1 MSGTMMDSYQ
11 IVPIQGEN
19 PYELDLDTLERF
31 LQSPDH
37 VPTANNS
44 RLEIKP
50 VSDPDP
56 DDPLTWNLDFNCL
69 DFPDEIPGQ
78 GTMAMGVDQLG
89 SVYDSGNNSKNKVP
103 VGLSSDCETQM
114 QYYYY
119 EDSSIPEGREQVHT
133 GSVNANMLSA
143 VHPISVWPQEP
154 RPINCSC
161 CQVLREIVHSDGG
174 ICFFSFFVLP
184 ISIWLHLSCD
194 VSVVMR
200 VILYFLAGRITTKLE
215 IHGRVGMISHAI
227 LESHQ
232 YFTDRPPESYFQ
244 IIELVSSTAPSFSDS
259 MQKTK
264 IISKFSV
271 SFLGV
276 KSLMLHRLNVCSFT
290 NKSLEEVK
298 HLTKEYC
305 IGKEREGFFM
315 EQDNFSKFYEAVCVG
330 YDWNDI
336 LEVHSPTVSADEQ
349 QLQQA
354 PWEENEVD
362 KQDRTYLSLQR
373 ERAAKLKVKDLAEYF
388 DYPIQKASEMLNLCC
403 TVLKRKCRQEGV
415 QRWPHRK
422 VKSLKKQMEK
432 VRAFME
438 SNNHSVVEYA
448 RLQGSLENLQQQLDV
463 IFTRGY

>member
-174 ICFFSFFVLP
+174 
-184 ISIWLHLSCD
+184 
-194 VSVVMR
+194 
-200 VILYFLAGRITTKLE
+200 RITTKLE

-244 IIELVSSTAPSFSDS
+244 IID
-259 MQKTK
+259 
-264 IISKFSV
+264 
-271 SFLGV
+271 
-276 KSLMLHRLNVCSFT
+276 FT